1 MYEKYAKLSFQI
13 QSVVISIFI
22 KPKWPDQVVLFP
34 NFIYGMAEFVHIKSG
49 HFVMNNQVF
58 IYVFI
63 FENKPI
69 IGNMI
74 NLNLLPRGGG
84 IRFTM

>member
-58 IYVFI
+58 IYMFLYLKTNQLL
-63 FENKPI
+63 ENDKSESFTQRR
-69 IGNMI
+69 GN
-74 NLNLLPRGGG
+74 
-84 IRFTM
+84 